1 MSDKMEILKDFMKVD
16 YIRTY
21 TGIDFTVFDP
31 KVEQICI
38 EDIAHALSHL
48 CRYGGHC
55 DHFYSV
61 AQHSIAVSY
70 LVEPQ
75 NALCGLMHD
84 ATEAYLVDMPR
95 PIKYKINQYREIEDK
110 LHLVIAEKYQLPKVI
125 PDDVHMIDSL
135 MIKEFEWDYFMEKRP
150 QEKYTNFYK
159 RFFENKNPKEVREE
173 FLKRFTELSEIREKK
188 SENFSNNIPRLLFLK
203 K

>member
-1 MSDKMEILKDFMKVD
+1 M
-16 YIRTY
+16 
-21 TGIDFTVFDP
+21 
-31 KVEQICI
+31 
-38 EDIAHALSHL
+38 
-48 CRYGGHC
+48 
-55 DHFYSV
+55 
-61 AQHSIAVSY
+61 
-70 LVEPQ
+70 EPQ

-84 ATEAYLVDMPR
+84 ATEAYLVDKPR

-135 MIKEFEWDYFMEKRP
+135 MIKEFEWDYFMEKTP